1 VESITISEPSYG
13 EHHQV
18 RGLEIRVRLLG
29 AYHDGNIEFTYK
41 RVLRYLIGAIPE
53 RAAHGDWLE
62 DDVDVK
68 EDASLVHRVKF
79 TNGSLKIEAEEIEY
93 KWIPLPSLSG
103 T

>member
-1 VESITISEPSYG
+1 M
-13 EHHQV
+13 
-18 RGLEIRVRLLG
+18 LG

-53 RAAHGDWLE
+53 RATAHGDWLE

-68 EDASLVHRVKF
+68 QDASLVHRVKLR
-79 TNGSLKIEAEEIEY
+79 NGSLKIEAEDIEY
-93 KWIPLPSLSG
+93 KWIPLQSPSG